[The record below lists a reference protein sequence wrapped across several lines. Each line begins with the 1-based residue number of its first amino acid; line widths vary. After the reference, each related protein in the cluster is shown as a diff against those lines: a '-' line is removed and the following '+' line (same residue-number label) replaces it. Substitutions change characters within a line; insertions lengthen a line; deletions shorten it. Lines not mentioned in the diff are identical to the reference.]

1 MDMKI
6 IYSKSVSDLIE
17 GSCLG
22 KSKYP
27 LIAIIDT
34 ANIAFEKEMLSLRFT
49 SDLYC
54 IALKDSSCGVDYGRN
69 YYNFNEGVLIFTAPN
84 QVLTITKVQEL
95 NEVKGWMLYFHADL
109 IK

>member
-34 ANIAFEKEMLSLRFT
+34 ANIAFEKEML
-49 SDLYC
+49 
-54 IALKDSSCGVDYGRN
+54 
-69 YYNFNEGVLIFTAPN
+69 
-84 QVLTITKVQEL
+84 
-95 NEVKGWMLYFHADL
+95 
-109 IK
+109 